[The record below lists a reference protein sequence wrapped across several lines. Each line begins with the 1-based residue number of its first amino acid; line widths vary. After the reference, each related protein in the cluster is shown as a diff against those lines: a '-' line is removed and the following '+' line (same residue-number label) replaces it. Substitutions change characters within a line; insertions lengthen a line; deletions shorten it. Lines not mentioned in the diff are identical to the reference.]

1 MLKLIGYTR
10 ISTTGQIDNTSLQDQ
25 RNKLQAYCLAF
36 GHELIEVFEE
46 VESGKNAID
55 RPIFNM
61 ALERVAK
68 DADGIIATKLDRI
81 ARNTRDVLAL
91 VEDVLQPQSKSL
103 VLLDLQVDT
112 STPIGKMILTVMAAV
127 ASLERD
133 TIIERTQGG
142 RKAKSKGGGYA
153 YGSPRFGMQS
163 IKTELVSNDDEVE
176 VINII
181 RRHRRSGKSY
191 QSIANYLNDNNVK
204 SKRGGKW
211 HSETVSTV
219 YKRIRS
225 PVLVTLG
232 TS

>member
-25 RNKLQAYCLAF
+25 QNKLQAYCLAF

-163 IKTELVSNDDEVE
+163 IKAELVSNDDEVE

-191 QSIANYLNDNNVK
+191 RSIANYLNDNNVK
-204 SKRGGKW
+204 SKRSGKW
-211 HSETVSTV
+211 HSETVSMV
-219 YKRIRS
+219 CKRSRS
-225 PVLVTLG
+225 PILVTQG